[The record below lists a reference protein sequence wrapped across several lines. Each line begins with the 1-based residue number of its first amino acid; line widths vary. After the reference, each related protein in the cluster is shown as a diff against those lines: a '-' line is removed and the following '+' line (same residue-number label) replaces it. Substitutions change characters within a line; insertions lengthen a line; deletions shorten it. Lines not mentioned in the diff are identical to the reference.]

1 MSNCFEYVSLCPLC
15 PQRTLRFLFGPD
27 RLEEKTKKPRRETL
41 NIKNLEFPREY
52 LKEKEEVNMA
62 IDLKAAEEKAKKI
75 KLIILDVHGVLT
87 TNDVIYD
94 GQGSRYRVF
103 NHEDG
108 FGANALMACG
118 VEIAV
123 ITRKSKATENRM
135 NDIGI
140 KRFYQTKEKVGKY
153 LELLE
158 ELNISEEEVSFIGDE
173 IIDMGVMK
181 RVGFAVAPCDG
192 KPDVLKISDFISE
205 KAGGRGVLREV
216 AEFVL
221 KAQGK
226 WDGFCEKIMNKGW

>member
-1 MSNCFEYVSLCPLC
+1 
-15 PQRTLRFLFGPD
+15 
-27 RLEEKTKKPRRETL
+27 
-41 NIKNLEFPREY
+41 
-52 LKEKEEVNMA
+52 MA
-62 IDLKAAEEKAKKI
+62 VDLKSAAEKAKKI
-75 KLIILDVHGVLT
+75 KLIIFDVHGVLT

-118 VEIAV
+118 VELAV

-158 ELNISEEEVSFIGDE
+158 ELNITDEEVSFVGDE

-181 RVGFAVAPCDG
+181 RVGFAVAPSDG
-192 KPDVLKISDFISE
+192 KPDVLNIADFITE
-205 KAGGRGVLREV
+205 KAGGKGVVREL

-226 WDGFCEKIMNKGW
+226 WDGFCEKIINKGW

>member
-1 MSNCFEYVSLCPLC
+1 
-15 PQRTLRFLFGPD
+15 
-27 RLEEKTKKPRRETL
+27 
-41 NIKNLEFPREY
+41 
-52 LKEKEEVNMA
+52 MA
-62 IDLKAAEEKAKKI
+62 VDLKVAEEKAKKI

-94 GQGSRYRVF
+94 SQGGRYRIF

-108 FGANALMACG
+108 FGANALMVNG

-135 NDIGI
+135 NDIGV

-158 ELNISEEEVSFIGDE
+158 ELNISEEEVSFVGDE
-173 IIDMGVMK
+173 LIDMGVMK
-181 RVGFAVAPCDG
+181 RVGFAVAPSDA
-192 KPDVLKISDFISE
+192 KPDVLKIADLVTE
-205 KAGGRGVLREV
+205 KAGGKGVLREL

-226 WDGFCEKIMNKGW
+226 WDGFCDKIMNKGW